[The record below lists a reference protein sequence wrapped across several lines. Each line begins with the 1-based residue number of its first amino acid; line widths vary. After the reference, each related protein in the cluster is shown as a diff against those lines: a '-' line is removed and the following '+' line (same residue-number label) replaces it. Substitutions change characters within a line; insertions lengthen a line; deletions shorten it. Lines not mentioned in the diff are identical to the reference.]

1 RGRMIRSISVFRAH
15 VKHRKGAAR
24 LRTMVLAE
32 RHGYIKD
39 GIVKDIIH
47 DPGHSAPLA
56 KVVFRNPYQFKKR
69 TELFITAEGIHTGQF
84 VYCGKKAQLN
94 IGDVL
99 PVGSMPEG
107 TILCCLEEKLGD
119 CGKLSWASGSYAT
132 KVISSADRT
141 VVGVVARDGGIEKPI
156 LKAGRAY
163 HKYKAER
170 NCWPRVQG
178 VAMNPV
184 EHLFGDGNHQHMSKP
199 STICRDAPTA
209 QKVGLIAAHQTGRF
223 RGTR

>member
-32 RHGYIKD
+32 RHGYIKV
-39 GIVKDIIH
+39 I
-47 DPGHSAPLA
+47 
-56 KVVFRNPYQFKKR
+56 
-69 TELFITAEGIHTGQF
+69 GIHTGQF

-132 KVISSADRT
+132 AISLNLKTKKTRVKLPSGSKKVISSADRT